1 MLPPH
6 EHPDNL
12 QIRCPAC
19 GQRFNVG
26 VDLRDRTV
34 ECGSC
39 EHRFRI
45 DDDVIIRSRKF
56 YPGERRDPRLDMFA
70 RVPHAPSVSPNIQT
84 VAYAPEPSHA
94 SFEPPSP
101 LRTMV
106 GIAAVLGM
114 IFIGVLLMAG
124 ARYGGLLDG
133 VSTLKRLS
141 LAGFAGVAG
150 GTLLIYANPRG
161 RKKAAAVALLLL
173 GGLLAV
179 PFAFQTA
186 SEPVAPTRPSGIA
199 QPGPV
204 KKAAEPD
211 RSSELADRM
220 VLEPLLK
227 ETSRLVADGAPG
239 HAVGVWLR
247 NLRDSNKYLVRDYLI
262 NATGADVLNSNLFT
276 RESDEWLL
284 VLSGPSVSLESTT
297 QAASKL
303 GGDAD
308 ATRIHEKL
316 NVVEVTVNNA
326 IFVAGPLE
334 KLQDK
339 NDPAFYDLNRRELES
354 IDPDRVTKAVKRLA
368 DSEPKIYRDD
378 ITRLLIQH
386 VRGADAALMG
396 NLARALKIWS
406 LPDDSKSAV
415 ALEGGLR
422 RLRETGAVPPQDV
435 VAFLVSRK
443 AVSIAPIV
451 DELWAADPM
460 SWEPLYGE
468 LGPVIEP
475 LVLKHLS
482 DARISVRQS
491 GVRLLGKTGT
501 SKSVAAVSALANG
514 SDPETKVIIDR
525 ALKAIQERH

>member
-70 RVPHAPSVSPNIQT
+70 RVPHAPPVSPNIQT

-106 GIAAVLGM
+106 GIAAVVGM
-114 IFIGVLLMAG
+114 IFIGVLLMGG
-124 ARYGGLLDG
+124 ARYGGMLDG
-133 VSTLKRLS
+133 VSTLKRLG

-150 GTLLIYANPRG
+150 GALLVYANPRG
-161 RKKAAAVALLLL
+161 RRKAVAVALLLL
-173 GGLLAV
+173 AGLLAV
-179 PFAFQTA
+179 PLTFTTA
-186 SEPVAPTRPSGIA
+186 SEPIASNRPVVPA
-199 QPGPV
+199 QPVPV
-204 KKAAEPD
+204 KTAQAPD

-220 VLEPLLK
+220 VLEPLIK
-227 ETSRLVADGAPG
+227 ETSRLAADGAPG
-239 HAVGVWLR
+239 RAVGVWLR
-247 NLRDSNKYLVRDYLI
+247 NLRDSNRFLVRDYLI
-262 NATGADVLNSNLFT
+262 NATGADVLHSNLYT
-276 RESDEWLL
+276 RPDDEWLL
-284 VLSGPSVSLESTT
+284 VLSGPSVSLESAT
-297 QAASKL
+297 QAASRL
-303 GGDAD
+303 AGDVD

-339 NDPAFYDLNRRELES
+339 GDPAFYDLNRRELES
-354 IDPDRVTKAVKRLA
+354 IDPDRITKAVKRLA
-368 DSEPKIYRDD
+368 EAEPKIYRED

-386 VRGADAALMG
+386 VRGADAALLG
-396 NLARALKIWS
+396 NLAKALGIWAT
-406 LPDDSKSAV
+406 PEDTKSAV
-415 ALEGGLR
+415 ALEAGLR
-422 RLRETGAVPPQDV
+422 RLRETGVVPPHDL

-443 AVSIAPIV
+443 AVAIAPIV
-451 DELWAADPM
+451 DELWASDPTT
-460 SWEPLYGE
+460 WEPLYGD

-482 DARISVRQS
+482 DVKISVRQS
-491 GVRLLGKTGT
+491 GLRLLGKTGT
-501 SKSVAAVSALANG
+501 SKSVAPISALASG
-514 SDPETKVIIDR
+514 ADPETKVIIDR